1 MVTDLL
7 SDLSVKLP
15 KLVNVKKD
23 ANNARAKL
31 TLLSFARTAFRQ
43 LNRANNQKLDELIE
57 TLSQMQLTSGESGM
71 KNANNMNKYLEDL
84 KLLLNLET
92 EIQELIIDNND
103 KCFAF
108 KNDLAQTYSSLNKC
122 PSKFRPIGQ
131 SDFQIPQEIWN
142 VIMGM

>member
-1 MVTDLL
+1 MG
-7 SDLSVKLP
+7 LP
-15 KLVNVKKD
+15 K
-23 ANNARAKL
+23 
-31 TLLSFARTAFRQ
+31 
-43 LNRANNQKLDELIE
+43 E
-57 TLSQMQLTSGESGM
+57 
-71 KNANNMNKYLEDL
+71 YLEDL